1 MKVLIGQ
8 FVTESNANIPHQCEI
23 SDYDIAFGEECIQK
37 MQIRDVFD
45 RHGID
50 LIPASYANAG
60 ANGVVGIII
69 LFRKS
74 ASLSD
79 PTFPSQFPA
88 ILTAI

>member
-1 MKVLIGQ
+1 MILKQSSPQETEREESRMKVLIGQ

-50 LIPASYANAG
+50 LIPA
-60 ANGVVGIII
+60 I
-69 LFRKS
+69 
-74 ASLSD
+74 
-79 PTFPSQFPA
+79 
-88 ILTAI
+88 